1 MYLGYWCY
9 LFYFSLLPI
18 ATPRLAFNVIFVAVT
33 VLTVGI
39 AKIHCNDT
47 DMQGEGD
54 ILIAL
59 LSPSCSHERQDCKGW
74 AVLQTT
80 TIYWGI
86 ITIVCEEDISQG
98 KWQIFQ
104 SSHNFIRTCEIDFNC
119 HLLQLVA
126 LFSWGRF
133 ALRCVASSLYNISG
147 SIALW
152 KAIRQT

>member
-1 MYLGYWCY
+1 MHLGYWCY

-59 LSPSCSHERQDCKGW
+59 LSPSCSRERQDCKG
-74 AVLQTT
+74 
-80 TIYWGI
+80 
-86 ITIVCEEDISQG
+86 
-98 KWQIFQ
+98 
-104 SSHNFIRTCEIDFNC
+104 
-119 HLLQLVA
+119 
-126 LFSWGRF
+126 
-133 ALRCVASSLYNISG
+133 
-147 SIALW
+147 
-152 KAIRQT
+152 